1 MELPTT
7 PRTEIV
13 VRRTPCEAKVKSKWI
28 EASKVNYCLLS
39 STHLSYESD
48 VVLATLVL
56 HVSLDLPVGLIIR
69 CHRHYSERTMS

>member
-28 EASKVNYCLLS
+28 EASKVNDLIGRLLKAPM
-39 STHLSYESD
+39 Y
-48 VVLATLVL
+48 
-56 HVSLDLPVGLIIR
+56 P
-69 CHRHYSERTMS
+69 C